1 MSYTN
6 GGQTINK
13 SMNGIITFD
22 TGGGVVIEGGDVTA
36 TGVTADNIVCDTLQV
51 NTSATFAGTSTFDD
65 NLPTSVITSTTS
77 DDQFITK
84 AIGDT
89 LYAGGGILADNNVW
103 TGQNSYNTYLP
114 TSNITSTTSTTQI
127 APISILDTLYAR
139 LATGVTNTWLSS
151 NVFDAILPTS
161 TITTTTSTNQ
171 IAPIAVLNN
180 LYGRLGIANTW
191 SARNTFSSGITVA
204 TDVSCNSI
212 NCSSQSNFG
221 SSIIVAGA
229 VVCDGCQICPQMTM
243 QIRGFDSTGQYVFTN
258 AGVTTPK
265 YIFGFDYFSNS
276 DRLIIEPL
284 LSTFYNVLKIKSSA
298 TTTTAAS
305 ALVIEN
311 TEVSPSQINFLLNA
325 VASTANPNVTAGDD
339 VIYSNGG
346 VLNLTTSSAT
356 AVGIRMSQT
365 DIQTRANTT
374 TLTGTTL
381 NNDITT
387 TNINS
392 TTLAIS
398 GSTTTTF
405 VNLPS
410 TTTTFTT
417 ATANQFITKSIGDAL
432 YPAVPTGGYARL
444 TTVANT
450 FTNANTFNAGAN
462 NTLFYGSGAVILSTS
477 NNVAETPT
485 AGATSTPAFR
495 IRNFNTDTQAIKFI
509 PLATVDALN
518 TITEASDSVISGHSV
533 LTLTA
538 EGATEVGIRIAD
550 TGAITI
556 KAGTITTASTSY
568 TLFTGNA
575 GIMRTSNNLAENTV
589 AGATATPAFRVRDYN
604 GDTKTIKFIPNA
616 TVGAL
621 NPAVLVNNSVISA
634 DSVLTLTADGAT
646 TSGIRI
652 ADTGVVT
659 VVGTTNTLSSTTTS
673 ITGTTLTVSAST
685 SSTFNSFVTFN
696 TQVPIINVDATGAS
710 TKEAVNWAVVTSRL
724 ATTVSNL
731 LGGINTWTQ
740 SNTFNSSVSML
751 EPFIYNFAAAKT
763 YANTGSVGYS
773 LNNATR
779 LVATVGTTYTNVAS
793 INLPAAYGMWL
804 IEFECDFNTTTDAF
818 YQMGLTTTTGG
829 TPTTHSK
836 TEAYARAASSA
847 MVLQS
852 QLLFKNTA
860 LNQTVYGVIRGTPAS
875 TAINTV
881 AIRFT
886 RLG

>member
-6 GGQTINK
+6 GGQTIDK

-22 TGGGVVIEGGDVTA
+22 TGGGVVISGDTITA
-36 TGVTADNIVCDTLQV
+36 PNLLIEDLNTTNITCENLTV
-51 NTSATFAGTSTFDD
+51 NTNADINGTSTFNT
-65 NLPTSVITSTTS
+65 NLPTSSITATT
-77 DDQFITK
+77 
-84 AIGDT
+84 
-89 LYAGGGILADNNVW
+89 N
-103 TGQNSYNTYLP
+103 
-114 TSNITSTTSTTQI
+114 
-127 APISILDTLYAR
+127 
-139 LATGVTNTWLSS
+139 
-151 NVFDAILPTS
+151 
-161 TITTTTSTNQ
+161 TNQ
-171 IAPIAVLNN
+171 IAPIAVLNT

-212 NCSSQSNFG
+212 NCSSSANFG
-221 SSIIVAGA
+221 SSVTVAGGVA
-229 VVCDGCQICPQMTM
+229 CDGCLINPQLTM
-243 QIRGFDSTGQYVFTN
+243 QIRGFNSTGQYVFTN
-258 AGVTTPK
+258 AGVTTPNFR
-265 YIFGFDYFSNS
+265 FGFDYFGTS

-284 LSTFYNVLKIKSSA
+284 LSTFYNVVKIKSPA
-298 TTTTAAS
+298 TTTTATS

-381 NNDITT
+381 NDDITT

-398 GSTTTTF
+398 GSTATTF

-417 ATANQFITKSIGDAL
+417 ATANQFITRNIGDTL

-462 NTLFYGSGAVILSTS
+462 NTIFYGAAVIMSAT

-495 IRNFNTDTQAIKFI
+495 IRNYNDDANAIKFV
-509 PLATVDALN
+509 PLATVNALN
-518 TITEASDSVISGHSV
+518 PITEASDSVISGSSV

-538 EGATEVGIRIAD
+538 EHTTNEVGIRILD
-550 TGAITI
+550 TGAIDV
-556 KAGTITTASTSY
+556 KATTLTAASTSY

-575 GIMRTSNNLAENTV
+575 GIMRTTNNVIETTA
-589 AGATATPAFRVRDYN
+589 AGTSALPTLRIRVFND
-604 GDTKTIKFIPNA
+604 DTKTIKFIAKA
-616 TVGAL
+616 TAAAL
-621 NPAVLVNNSVISA
+621 NPAVALNDGVISA

-646 TSGIRI
+646 TSAVRI
-652 ADTGVVT
+652 LDTGVVNI
-659 VVGTTNTLSSTTTS
+659 VGVTNNLSSTTTNINS
-673 ITGTTLTVSAST
+673 TTLAISAST
-685 SSTFNSFVTFN
+685 STTFNNSVTFN
-696 TQVPIINVDATGAS
+696 TQVPLINVDATGS
-710 TKEAVNWAVVTSRL
+710 NTKQAVNWAVVTSRL

-740 SNTFNSSVSML
+740 SNTFNTSISQL
-751 EPFIYNFAAAKT
+751 LPFIYNFTSAQA
-763 YANTGSVGYS
+763 YANTGMVGYS
-773 LNNATR
+773 LTSTTR
-779 LVATVGTTYTNVAS
+779 LVATVGTTSTNVAS

-804 IEFECDFNTTTDAF
+804 IDFECDFNTTTDAF
-818 YQMGLTTTTGG
+818 YQMGITTTSGG
-829 TPTTHSK
+829 SPLTHSD
-836 TEAYARAASSA
+836 TEAYARSASSA
-847 MVLQS
+847 MTMQS
-852 QLLFKNTA
+852 QLLFKNSV
-860 LNQTVYGVIRGTPAS
+860 LSQTVYGVIRGTPVS

-881 AIRFT
+881 SIRFT